1 MELSARTRLNRP
13 EYRRLRAYGW
23 LWAVF
28 AAALAVAFVFT
39 ALFAAVR
46 VADAGMAPVIAQ
58 NDIILFSRL
67 SRFIKAPA
75 RGDMLAFFIQKGGP
89 AYVGRAVGL
98 PGETVTI
105 FEGRM
110 YIDGVLLDESAYVTG
125 ACPDLPATSVPE
137 GCYFILPD
145 ARAFANVE
153 NPEAL
158 LLNARNIIGTAS
170 VRVFPFPRVCLF
182 K

>member
-1 MELSARTRLNRP
+1 MELSARTRLNKP
-13 EYRRLRAYGW
+13 EYGRLRAYGW
-23 LWAVF
+23 LWAIF

-39 ALFAAVR
+39 AIFAAVMS
-46 VADAGMAPVIAQ
+46 ADEGMAPTIAQ

-67 SRFIKAPA
+67 SRFLKSPA
-75 RGDMLAFFIQKGGP
+75 RGDILAFQIQKGGP

-98 PGETVTI
+98 PGETVSI
-105 FEGRM
+105 YAGRV

-125 ACPDLPATSVPE
+125 ACPDLPATAVPE

-145 ARAFANVE
+145 ARDFANVE
-153 NPEAL
+153 DAKAL
-158 LLNARNIIGTAS
+158 LLNAKNIIGTAS
-170 VRVFPFPRVCLF
+170 VRVYPVSRICLF